1 MTVLIGSWEFEGPFN
16 KTDELRSEP
25 GLCAILHTKNENIEL
40 VEIEETDSVRKFIEK
55 HSKFHFSDRMPTDNF
70 AVAVYYCSDLTSSLR
85 QGLIEEVMK
94 EFDQIAEDEWVAHPA
109 PLAVIT

>member
-16 KTDELRSEP
+16 KTSELRAEP
-25 GLCAILHTKNENIEL
+25 GLCAILHTASESMEL

-55 HSKFHFSDRMPTDNF
+55 HKTYHFSDRMPTEKF

-85 QGLIEEVMK
+85 AGLIDEVLK
-94 EFDQIAEDEWVAHPA
+94 EFDKSIEERWVSYPESLSMAM
-109 PLAVIT
+109 